1 MGKFVAYLK
10 QKGEGCDYTIGCA
23 RTLITIDADNMDDA
37 KDKMIEKIKEEFQG
51 ETELSSCI
59 IYEVSN
65 EIKLPLNSI
74 YKEIEDE
81 KKLKKQKN
89 EEEKEKKELERLI
102 KKYGD
107 FKKE

>member
-81 KKLKKQKN
+81 KKLKKQKKRRRKR
-89 EEEKEKKELERLI
+89 KERI
-102 KKYGD
+102 RTIN
-107 FKKE
+107 